1 MPRAEPIS
9 VQSGR
14 TYFYLARNSDRKN
27 AVIANASTGLL
38 GYGLTLAMTSA
49 YKNPGPVD
57 FYGAAARTTVA
68 ELKLA
73 A

>member
-1 MPRAEPIS
+1 M
-9 VQSGR
+9 
-14 TYFYLARNSDRKN
+14 
-27 AVIANASTGLL
+27 IANASAGLP

-57 FYGAAARTTVA
+57 FSPVDEAAARTTVA